1 MGHNA
6 PYKHFA
12 GKNLIALNGTQ
23 DAAPHLSGM
32 KPTKLFSKTPNKQR
46 QPALK
51 KRRAEIRDEYQRARD
66 NLLFGSLGAAS
77 PVRQID
83 PVTGD
88 VIALIDPEARAVLP
102 PVSVSPK
109 RHRR

>member
-32 KPTKLFSKTPNKQR
+32 KPTKLFSKTPNKQ
-46 QPALK
+46 ALK
-51 KRRAEIRDEYQRARD
+51 KRRAEIRAEYQRAREE
-66 NLLFGSLGAAS
+66 LLFGSLGAAS

-88 VIALIDPEARAVLP
+88 VIALIDPETRAVLP
-102 PVSVSPK
+102 AVSASPK
-109 RHRR
+109 RSN